1 MYALS
6 INLVLIINLTEI
18 PNGAKCTLPYTYW
31 NMYQCILDGA
41 FYNISEP
48 TIPGI
53 TQTSSES
60 SSEPQTTATTP
71 VKGSLATTS
80 ITASKETLPTSSDHD
95 ITRTTQYS
103 STSKS
108 PIVSSDEMASSQE
121 NEESATSSSSSSYI
135 DATSKNPNNGNM
147 SFQEVIFRQHFE
159 FFLQKIQCLTR
170 FVWVLNANHQN

>member
-60 SSEPQTTATTP
+60 SSVPQTTATTP

-80 ITASKETLPTSSDHD
+80 ITTSRETLPTSSYHD
-95 ITRTTQYS
+95 TTRTTQYS

-108 PIVSSDEMASSQE
+108 PIVFPDEMSPSQE
-121 NEESATSSSSSSYI
+121 IIESATSSPLSSEI
-135 DATSKNPNNGNM
+135 DATSKNPNKGNM
-147 SFQEVIFRQHFE
+147 SFR
-159 FFLQKIQCLTR
+159 R
-170 FVWVLNANHQN
+170 

>member
-1 MYALS
+1 M
-6 INLVLIINLTEI
+6 INLTAI
-18 PNGAKCTLPYTYW
+18 SNGVKCTLPYTNR

-41 FYNISEP
+41 FYNISKP
-48 TIPGI
+48 KIPEI

-60 SSEPQTTATTP
+60 SSVPQTTATTP

-108 PIVSSDEMASSQE
+108 PIVSSDEMSSSQE
-121 NEESATSSSSSSYI
+121 NTESATSSSSSSSI
-135 DATSKNPNNGNM
+135 DAT
-147 SFQEVIFRQHFE
+147 
-159 FFLQKIQCLTR
+159 
-170 FVWVLNANHQN
+170 

>member
-1 MYALS
+1 MIYLK
-6 INLVLIINLTEI
+6 VL
-18 PNGAKCTLPYTYW
+18 PNGVKCTLPYTYQ
-31 NMYQCILDGA
+31 NMYQCVLDGA
-41 FYNISEP
+41 FYNISKP

-60 SSEPQTTATTP
+60 PSAPQTTATTP

-121 NEESATSSSSSSYI
+121 NTESATSSSSSSYI

-147 SFQEVIFRQHFE
+147 SFQEVIFRHHFE
-159 FFLQKIQCLTR
+159 FFLHEIQSLTR
-170 FVWVLNANHQN
+170 VVWVLNANHKNNRNTYL